1 MSSARVVGVTHRR
14 ITLKV
19 HHSLA
24 LGPDGLSFATR
35 FRERL
40 VEQTAQQPLPIS
52 SGEVGAQRRVRD
64 IVKENLMAGA

>member
-1 MSSARVVGVTHRR
+1 MGSAHVVGVTHRR

-19 HHSLA
+19 PHPLA
-24 LGPDGLSFATR
+24 FGPGGPQLRDLSR

-64 IVKENLMAGA
+64 IVKKI